1 MIGAIIYME
10 QIKIFVSL
18 PDEYFEVWSI
28 LFRKVSIFVALFSS
42 SENFIAIRMGIIIL
56 KKVL

>member
-10 QIKIFVSL
+10 QIRIFVSL
-18 PDEYFEVWSI
+18 PLEYFEVWSI